1 MVKGTEFLPVSR
13 DEMIHR
19 GWYYYDF
26 LVVTADGYIDHP
38 SFGSAIIARLL
49 ESEGYRVAVLAQP
62 DWHDAEAF
70 RAMGKPRYG
79 VMIGGGNLDSMVA
92 HYTVAKRRRTQDLY
106 SPGGKLGFRPDRPTI
121 VYANRAKEAFPDT
134 PIIIG
139 GLEASLRRFAH
150 YDYWD
155 DKVRRSILFD
165 APADLL
171 VYGMGEYATIEI
183 AKALSVNAKVLI
195 LDEPTASLS
204 EKETAHLFTLINS
217 LKQRGVS
224 MIYISHRMAEIFK
237 ICDTITVLRNGSIVT
252 TKPTR
257 DYSLTGLIE
266 DMIGRKTA
274 ALTTADEELASK
286 CTGRPL
292 MTVEHLNCGSRL
304 KDVSFEL
311 REGEVLGLAGLMGS
325 GRTEVVESLFGLNKD
340 ASGQVTINGQSYEIK
355 GVRHAI
361 DSGLALIPEDRRREG
376 LVLMHSVEEN
386 LIVPIFDKLK
396 RGLLLE
402 NKKVADIAER
412 SISDMAIKTHSRK
425 TPAFNLS
432 GGNQQKIVVGK
443 WLNSAPSV
451 LLLDEPTAGVDV
463 GSKREIIDKVRD
475 FVGENRAAIFISS
488 DILELISACDRF
500 IVFYDGKVTA
510 TYNRSEITEE
520 VLQYAIQNEC

>member
-1 MVKGTEFLPVSR
+1 MVNMQQNPIISLKNVHKSFGGVSVLNGVDFDLQKGSV
-13 DEMIHR
+13 HA
-19 GWYYYDF
+19 
-26 LVVTADGYIDHP
+26 LVGQNGAGKSTMMKILTGVYTCDSGAIYID
-38 SFGSAIIARLL
+38 GSKVKMN
-49 ESEGYRVAVLAQP
+49 SYSDAVSHGISLIFQELSLIP
-62 DWHDAEAF
+62 T
-70 RAMGKPRYG
+70 
-79 VMIGGGNLDSMVA
+79 L
-92 HYTVAKRRRTQDLY
+92 TVAENIFLNREILEGPFLDKKSMERKAHELLQSLDIDVDVHSRVEDLDV
-106 SPGGKLGFRPDRPTI
+106 G
-121 VYANRAKEAFPDT
+121 VCQ
-134 PIIIG
+134 
-139 GLEASLRRFAH
+139 
-150 YDYWD
+150 
-155 DKVRRSILFD
+155 
-165 APADLL
+165 
-171 VYGMGEYATIEI
+171 MIEI

-204 EKETAHLFTLINS
+204 EKENAHLFTLINS

-340 ASGQVTINGQSYEIK
+340 ASGQVTINGQPYEIK

-402 NKKVADIAER
+402 SKKVADIAER

-510 TYNRSEITEE
+510 TYDRSEITEE

>member
-1 MVKGTEFLPVSR
+1 MQQNPIISLKNVHKSFGGVSVLNGVDFDLQKGSV
-13 DEMIHR
+13 HA
-19 GWYYYDF
+19 
-26 LVVTADGYIDHP
+26 LVGQNGAGKSTMMKILTGVYTCDSGAIYID
-38 SFGSAIIARLL
+38 GSKVKMN
-49 ESEGYRVAVLAQP
+49 SYSDAVSHGISLIFQELSLIP
-62 DWHDAEAF
+62 T
-70 RAMGKPRYG
+70 
-79 VMIGGGNLDSMVA
+79 L
-92 HYTVAKRRRTQDLY
+92 TVAENIFLNREILEGPFLDKKSMERKAHKLLQSLDIDVDVHSRVEDLDV
-106 SPGGKLGFRPDRPTI
+106 G
-121 VYANRAKEAFPDT
+121 VCQ
-134 PIIIG
+134 
-139 GLEASLRRFAH
+139 
-150 YDYWD
+150 
-155 DKVRRSILFD
+155 
-165 APADLL
+165 
-171 VYGMGEYATIEI
+171 MIEI

-340 ASGQVTINGQSYEIK
+340 ASGQVTINGQPYEIK

-396 RGLLLE
+396 WGLLLE

>member
-1 MVKGTEFLPVSR
+1 MQQNPIISLKNVHKSFGGVSVLNGVDFDLQKGSV
-13 DEMIHR
+13 HA
-19 GWYYYDF
+19 
-26 LVVTADGYIDHP
+26 LVGQNGAGKSTMMKILTGVYTCDSGDIYID
-38 SFGSAIIARLL
+38 GSKVKMN
-49 ESEGYRVAVLAQP
+49 SYSDAVSHGISLIFQELSLIP
-62 DWHDAEAF
+62 T
-70 RAMGKPRYG
+70 
-79 VMIGGGNLDSMVA
+79 L
-92 HYTVAKRRRTQDLY
+92 TVAENIFLNREILEGPFLDKKSMECKAHELLQSLDIDVDVDSRVEDLDV
-106 SPGGKLGFRPDRPTI
+106 G
-121 VYANRAKEAFPDT
+121 VCQ
-134 PIIIG
+134 
-139 GLEASLRRFAH
+139 
-150 YDYWD
+150 
-155 DKVRRSILFD
+155 
-165 APADLL
+165 
-171 VYGMGEYATIEI
+171 MIEI

-340 ASGQVTINGQSYEIK
+340 ASGQVTINGQPYEIK

-402 NKKVADIAER
+402 SKKVADIAER

-463 GSKREIIDKVRD
+463 GSKREIIGKVRD

-510 TYNRSEITEE
+510 TYDRSEITEE

>member
-1 MVKGTEFLPVSR
+1 MQQNPIISLKNVHKSFGGVSVLNGVDFDLQKGSV
-13 DEMIHR
+13 HA
-19 GWYYYDF
+19 
-26 LVVTADGYIDHP
+26 LVGQNGAGKSTMMKILTGVYTCDSGDIYID
-38 SFGSAIIARLL
+38 GSKVKMN
-49 ESEGYRVAVLAQP
+49 SYSDAVSHGISLIFQELSLIP
-62 DWHDAEAF
+62 T
-70 RAMGKPRYG
+70 
-79 VMIGGGNLDSMVA
+79 L
-92 HYTVAKRRRTQDLY
+92 TVAENIFLNREILEGPFLDKKSMERKAHELLQSLDIDVDVHSRVEDLDV
-106 SPGGKLGFRPDRPTI
+106 G
-121 VYANRAKEAFPDT
+121 VCQ
-134 PIIIG
+134 
-139 GLEASLRRFAH
+139 
-150 YDYWD
+150 
-155 DKVRRSILFD
+155 
-165 APADLL
+165 
-171 VYGMGEYATIEI
+171 MIEI

-340 ASGQVTINGQSYEIK
+340 ASGQVTINSQPYEIK

-402 NKKVADIAER
+402 SKKVADIAER

-510 TYNRSEITEE
+510 TYDRSEITEE

>member
-1 MVKGTEFLPVSR
+1 MQQNPIISLKNVHKSFGGVSVLNGVDFDLQKGSV
-13 DEMIHR
+13 HA
-19 GWYYYDF
+19 
-26 LVVTADGYIDHP
+26 LVGQNGAGKSTMMKILTGVYTCDSGAIYID
-38 SFGSAIIARLL
+38 GSKVKMN
-49 ESEGYRVAVLAQP
+49 SYSDAVSHGISLIFQELSLIP
-62 DWHDAEAF
+62 T
-70 RAMGKPRYG
+70 
-79 VMIGGGNLDSMVA
+79 L
-92 HYTVAKRRRTQDLY
+92 TVAENIFLNREILEGPFLDKKSMERKAHKLLQSLDIDVDVHSRVEDLDV
-106 SPGGKLGFRPDRPTI
+106 G
-121 VYANRAKEAFPDT
+121 VCQ
-134 PIIIG
+134 
-139 GLEASLRRFAH
+139 
-150 YDYWD
+150 
-155 DKVRRSILFD
+155 
-165 APADLL
+165 
-171 VYGMGEYATIEI
+171 MIEI

-340 ASGQVTINGQSYEIK
+340 ASGQVTINGQPYEIK

-386 LIVPIFDKLK
+386 LIVPIFDKFK

-412 SISDMAIKTHSRK
+412 SILDMAIKTHSRK

-475 FVGENRAAIFISS
+475 FVGENRAALFISS

-510 TYNRSEITEE
+510 TYDRSEITEE

>member
-1 MVKGTEFLPVSR
+1 MQQNPIISLKNVHKSFGGVSVLNGVDFDLQKGSV
-13 DEMIHR
+13 HA
-19 GWYYYDF
+19 
-26 LVVTADGYIDHP
+26 LVGQNGAGKSTMMKILTGVYTCDSGAIYID
-38 SFGSAIIARLL
+38 GSKVKMN
-49 ESEGYRVAVLAQP
+49 SYSDAVSHGISLIFQELSLIP
-62 DWHDAEAF
+62 T
-70 RAMGKPRYG
+70 
-79 VMIGGGNLDSMVA
+79 L
-92 HYTVAKRRRTQDLY
+92 TVAENIFLNREILEGPFLDKKSMERKAHELLQSLDIDVDVHSRVEDLDV
-106 SPGGKLGFRPDRPTI
+106 G
-121 VYANRAKEAFPDT
+121 VCQ
-134 PIIIG
+134 
-139 GLEASLRRFAH
+139 
-150 YDYWD
+150 
-155 DKVRRSILFD
+155 
-165 APADLL
+165 
-171 VYGMGEYATIEI
+171 MIEI

-475 FVGENRAAIFISS
+475 FVGENRAALFISS

-510 TYNRSEITEE
+510 TYDRSEITEE

>member
-1 MVKGTEFLPVSR
+1 MQQNPIISLKNVHKSFGGVSVLNGVDFDLQKGSV
-13 DEMIHR
+13 HA
-19 GWYYYDF
+19 
-26 LVVTADGYIDHP
+26 LVGQNGAGKSTMMKILTGVYTCDSGAIYID
-38 SFGSAIIARLL
+38 GSKVKMN
-49 ESEGYRVAVLAQP
+49 SYSDAVSHGISLIFQELSLIP
-62 DWHDAEAF
+62 T
-70 RAMGKPRYG
+70 
-79 VMIGGGNLDSMVA
+79 L
-92 HYTVAKRRRTQDLY
+92 TVAENIFLNREILEGPFLDKKSMERKAHKLLQSLDIDVDVHSRVEDLDV
-106 SPGGKLGFRPDRPTI
+106 G
-121 VYANRAKEAFPDT
+121 VCQ
-134 PIIIG
+134 
-139 GLEASLRRFAH
+139 
-150 YDYWD
+150 
-155 DKVRRSILFD
+155 
-165 APADLL
+165 
-171 VYGMGEYATIEI
+171 MIEI

-340 ASGQVTINGQSYEIK
+340 ASGQVTINGQPYEIK

-402 NKKVADIAER
+402 SKKVADIAER

-475 FVGENRAAIFISS
+475 FVGENHAAIFISS

>member
-1 MVKGTEFLPVSR
+1 MQQNPIISLKNVHKSFGGVSVLNGVDFDLQKGSV
-13 DEMIHR
+13 HA
-19 GWYYYDF
+19 
-26 LVVTADGYIDHP
+26 LVGQNGAGKSTMMKILTGVYTCDSGAIYID
-38 SFGSAIIARLL
+38 GSKVKMN
-49 ESEGYRVAVLAQP
+49 SYSDAVSHGISLIFQELSLIP
-62 DWHDAEAF
+62 T
-70 RAMGKPRYG
+70 
-79 VMIGGGNLDSMVA
+79 L
-92 HYTVAKRRRTQDLY
+92 TVAENIFLNREILEGPFLDKKSMERKAHKLLQSLDIDVDVHSRVEDLDV
-106 SPGGKLGFRPDRPTI
+106 G
-121 VYANRAKEAFPDT
+121 VCQ
-134 PIIIG
+134 
-139 GLEASLRRFAH
+139 
-150 YDYWD
+150 
-155 DKVRRSILFD
+155 
-165 APADLL
+165 
-171 VYGMGEYATIEI
+171 MIEI

-340 ASGQVTINGQSYEIK
+340 ASGQVTINGQPYEIK

-402 NKKVADIAER
+402 SKKVADIAER

-510 TYNRSEITEE
+510 TYDRSEITEE

>member
-1 MVKGTEFLPVSR
+1 MQQNPIISLKNVHKSFGGVSVLNGVDFDLQKGSV
-13 DEMIHR
+13 HA
-19 GWYYYDF
+19 
-26 LVVTADGYIDHP
+26 LVGQNGAGKSTMMKILTGVYTCDSGAIYID
-38 SFGSAIIARLL
+38 GS
-49 ESEGYRVAVLAQP
+49 EVKMNSYSDAVSHGISLIFQELSLIP
-62 DWHDAEAF
+62 T
-70 RAMGKPRYG
+70 
-79 VMIGGGNLDSMVA
+79 L
-92 HYTVAKRRRTQDLY
+92 TVAENIFLNREILEGPFLDKKSMERKAHKLLQSLDIDVDVHSRVEDLDV
-106 SPGGKLGFRPDRPTI
+106 G
-121 VYANRAKEAFPDT
+121 VCQ
-134 PIIIG
+134 
-139 GLEASLRRFAH
+139 
-150 YDYWD
+150 
-155 DKVRRSILFD
+155 
-165 APADLL
+165 
-171 VYGMGEYATIEI
+171 MIEI

>member
-1 MVKGTEFLPVSR
+1 MQQNPIISLKNVHKSFGGVSVLNGVDFDLQKGSV
-13 DEMIHR
+13 HA
-19 GWYYYDF
+19 
-26 LVVTADGYIDHP
+26 LVGQNGAGKSTMMKILTGVYTCDSGAIYID
-38 SFGSAIIARLL
+38 GSKVKMN
-49 ESEGYRVAVLAQP
+49 SYSDAVSHGISLIFQELSLIP
-62 DWHDAEAF
+62 T
-70 RAMGKPRYG
+70 
-79 VMIGGGNLDSMVA
+79 L
-92 HYTVAKRRRTQDLY
+92 TVAENIFLNREILEGPFLDKKSMERKAHELLQSLDIDVDVHSRVEDLDV
-106 SPGGKLGFRPDRPTI
+106 G
-121 VYANRAKEAFPDT
+121 VCQ
-134 PIIIG
+134 
-139 GLEASLRRFAH
+139 
-150 YDYWD
+150 
-155 DKVRRSILFD
+155 
-165 APADLL
+165 
-171 VYGMGEYATIEI
+171 MIEI

-340 ASGQVTINGQSYEIK
+340 ASGQVTINGQPYEIK

-361 DSGLALIPEDRRREG
+361 DSSLALIPEDRRREG

-402 NKKVADIAER
+402 SKKVADIAER

-510 TYNRSEITEE
+510 TYDRSEITEE

>member
-1 MVKGTEFLPVSR
+1 MQQNPIISLKNVHKSFGGVSVLNGVDFDLQKGSV
-13 DEMIHR
+13 HA
-19 GWYYYDF
+19 
-26 LVVTADGYIDHP
+26 LVGQNGAGKSTMMKILTGVYTCDSGDIYID
-38 SFGSAIIARLL
+38 GSKVKMN
-49 ESEGYRVAVLAQP
+49 SYSDAVSHGISLIFQELSLIP
-62 DWHDAEAF
+62 T
-70 RAMGKPRYG
+70 
-79 VMIGGGNLDSMVA
+79 L
-92 HYTVAKRRRTQDLY
+92 TVAENIFLNREILEGPFLDKKSMERKAHELLQSLDIEVDVHSRVEDLDV
-106 SPGGKLGFRPDRPTI
+106 G
-121 VYANRAKEAFPDT
+121 VCQ
-134 PIIIG
+134 
-139 GLEASLRRFAH
+139 
-150 YDYWD
+150 
-155 DKVRRSILFD
+155 
-165 APADLL
+165 
-171 VYGMGEYATIEI
+171 MIEI

-340 ASGQVTINGQSYEIK
+340 ASGQVTINGQPYEIK

-510 TYNRSEITEE
+510 TYDRSEITEE

>member
-1 MVKGTEFLPVSR
+1 MVNMQQNPIISLKNVHKSFGGVSVLNGVDFDLQKGSV
-13 DEMIHR
+13 HA
-19 GWYYYDF
+19 
-26 LVVTADGYIDHP
+26 LVGQNGAGKSTMMKILTGVYTCDSGAIYID
-38 SFGSAIIARLL
+38 GSKVKMN
-49 ESEGYRVAVLAQP
+49 SYSDAVSHGISLIFQELSLIP
-62 DWHDAEAF
+62 T
-70 RAMGKPRYG
+70 
-79 VMIGGGNLDSMVA
+79 L
-92 HYTVAKRRRTQDLY
+92 TVAENIFLNREILEGPFLDKKSMERKAHELLQSLDIDVDVHSRVEDLDV
-106 SPGGKLGFRPDRPTI
+106 G
-121 VYANRAKEAFPDT
+121 VCQ
-134 PIIIG
+134 
-139 GLEASLRRFAH
+139 
-150 YDYWD
+150 
-155 DKVRRSILFD
+155 
-165 APADLL
+165 
-171 VYGMGEYATIEI
+171 MIEI

-340 ASGQVTINGQSYEIK
+340 ASGQVTINGQPYEIK

-510 TYNRSEITEE
+510 TYDRSEITEE

>member
-1 MVKGTEFLPVSR
+1 MQQNSIISLKNVHKSFGGVSVLNGVDFDLQKGSV
-13 DEMIHR
+13 HA
-19 GWYYYDF
+19 
-26 LVVTADGYIDHP
+26 LVGQNGAGKSTMMKILTGVYTCDSGAIYID
-38 SFGSAIIARLL
+38 GSKVKMN
-49 ESEGYRVAVLAQP
+49 SYSDAVSHGISLIFQELSLIP
-62 DWHDAEAF
+62 T
-70 RAMGKPRYG
+70 
-79 VMIGGGNLDSMVA
+79 L
-92 HYTVAKRRRTQDLY
+92 TVAENIFLNREILEGPFLDKKSMERKAHELLQSLDIDVDVHSRVEDLDV
-106 SPGGKLGFRPDRPTI
+106 G
-121 VYANRAKEAFPDT
+121 VCQ
-134 PIIIG
+134 
-139 GLEASLRRFAH
+139 
-150 YDYWD
+150 
-155 DKVRRSILFD
+155 
-165 APADLL
+165 
-171 VYGMGEYATIEI
+171 MIEI

-340 ASGQVTINGQSYEIK
+340 ASGQVTINGQPYEIK

-402 NKKVADIAER
+402 RKQVADIAER

>member
-1 MVKGTEFLPVSR
+1 MQQNPIISLKNVHKSFGGVSVLNGVDFDLQKGSV
-13 DEMIHR
+13 HA
-19 GWYYYDF
+19 
-26 LVVTADGYIDHP
+26 LVGQNGAGKSTMMKILTGVYTCDSGDSYID
-38 SFGSAIIARLL
+38 GSKVKMN
-49 ESEGYRVAVLAQP
+49 SYSDAVSHGISLIFQELSLIP
-62 DWHDAEAF
+62 T
-70 RAMGKPRYG
+70 
-79 VMIGGGNLDSMVA
+79 L
-92 HYTVAKRRRTQDLY
+92 TVAENIFLNREILEGPFLDKKSMERKAHELLQSLDIDVDVHSRVEDLDV
-106 SPGGKLGFRPDRPTI
+106 G
-121 VYANRAKEAFPDT
+121 VCQ
-134 PIIIG
+134 
-139 GLEASLRRFAH
+139 
-150 YDYWD
+150 
-155 DKVRRSILFD
+155 
-165 APADLL
+165 
-171 VYGMGEYATIEI
+171 MIEI

-340 ASGQVTINGQSYEIK
+340 ASGQVTINGQPYEIK

-402 NKKVADIAER
+402 SKKVADIAER

-510 TYNRSEITEE
+510 TYDRSEITEE

>member
-1 MVKGTEFLPVSR
+1 MQQNPIISLKNVHKSFGGVSVLNGVDFDLQKGSV
-13 DEMIHR
+13 HA
-19 GWYYYDF
+19 
-26 LVVTADGYIDHP
+26 LVGQNGAGKSTMMKILTGVYTCDSGDIYID
-38 SFGSAIIARLL
+38 GSKVKMN
-49 ESEGYRVAVLAQP
+49 SYSDAVSHGISLIFQELSLIP
-62 DWHDAEAF
+62 T
-70 RAMGKPRYG
+70 
-79 VMIGGGNLDSMVA
+79 L
-92 HYTVAKRRRTQDLY
+92 TVAENIFLNREILEGPFLDKKSMECKAHELLQSLDIDVDVHSRVEDLDV
-106 SPGGKLGFRPDRPTI
+106 G
-121 VYANRAKEAFPDT
+121 VCQ
-134 PIIIG
+134 
-139 GLEASLRRFAH
+139 
-150 YDYWD
+150 
-155 DKVRRSILFD
+155 
-165 APADLL
+165 
-171 VYGMGEYATIEI
+171 MIEI

-340 ASGQVTINGQSYEIK
+340 ASGQVTINGQPYEIK

-402 NKKVADIAER
+402 SKKVADIAER

-510 TYNRSEITEE
+510 TYDRSEITEE

>member
-1 MVKGTEFLPVSR
+1 MQQNPIISLKNVHKSFGGVSVLNGVDFDLQKGSVHT
-13 DEMIHR
+13 
-19 GWYYYDF
+19 
-26 LVVTADGYIDHP
+26 LVGQNGAGKSTMMKILTGVYTCDSGAIYID
-38 SFGSAIIARLL
+38 GSKVKMN
-49 ESEGYRVAVLAQP
+49 SYSDAVSHGISLIFQELSLIP
-62 DWHDAEAF
+62 T
-70 RAMGKPRYG
+70 
-79 VMIGGGNLDSMVA
+79 L
-92 HYTVAKRRRTQDLY
+92 TVAENIFLNREILEGPFLDKKSMERKAHELLQSLDIDVDVHSRVEDLDV
-106 SPGGKLGFRPDRPTI
+106 G
-121 VYANRAKEAFPDT
+121 VCQ
-134 PIIIG
+134 
-139 GLEASLRRFAH
+139 
-150 YDYWD
+150 
-155 DKVRRSILFD
+155 
-165 APADLL
+165 
-171 VYGMGEYATIEI
+171 MIEI

-340 ASGQVTINGQSYEIK
+340 ASGQVTINGQPYEIK

-402 NKKVADIAER
+402 SKKVADIAER

-475 FVGENRAAIFISS
+475 FVGENHAAIFISS

>member
-1 MVKGTEFLPVSR
+1 MVNMQQNPIISLKNVHKSFGGVSVLNGVDFDLQKGSV
-13 DEMIHR
+13 HA
-19 GWYYYDF
+19 
-26 LVVTADGYIDHP
+26 LVGQNGAGKSTMMKILTGVYTCDSGAIYID
-38 SFGSAIIARLL
+38 GSKVKMN
-49 ESEGYRVAVLAQP
+49 SYSDAVSHGISLIFQELSLIP
-62 DWHDAEAF
+62 T
-70 RAMGKPRYG
+70 
-79 VMIGGGNLDSMVA
+79 L
-92 HYTVAKRRRTQDLY
+92 TVAENIFLNREILEGPFLDKKSMERKAHELLQSLDIDVDVHSRVEDLDV
-106 SPGGKLGFRPDRPTI
+106 G
-121 VYANRAKEAFPDT
+121 VCQ
-134 PIIIG
+134 
-139 GLEASLRRFAH
+139 
-150 YDYWD
+150 
-155 DKVRRSILFD
+155 
-165 APADLL
+165 
-171 VYGMGEYATIEI
+171 MIEI

-340 ASGQVTINGQSYEIK
+340 ASGQVTINGQPYEIK

-475 FVGENRAAIFISS
+475 FVGENHAAIFISS

-510 TYNRSEITEE
+510 TYDRSEITEE

>member
-1 MVKGTEFLPVSR
+1 MVNMQQNPIISLKNVHKSFGGVSVLNGVDFDLQKGSV
-13 DEMIHR
+13 HA
-19 GWYYYDF
+19 
-26 LVVTADGYIDHP
+26 LVGQNGAGKSTMMKILTGVYTCDSGDIYID
-38 SFGSAIIARLL
+38 GSKVKMN
-49 ESEGYRVAVLAQP
+49 SYSDAVSHGISLIFQELSLIP
-62 DWHDAEAF
+62 T
-70 RAMGKPRYG
+70 
-79 VMIGGGNLDSMVA
+79 L
-92 HYTVAKRRRTQDLY
+92 TVAENIFLNREILEGPFLDKKSMERKAHELLQSLDIDVDVHSRVEDLDV
-106 SPGGKLGFRPDRPTI
+106 G
-121 VYANRAKEAFPDT
+121 VCQ
-134 PIIIG
+134 
-139 GLEASLRRFAH
+139 
-150 YDYWD
+150 
-155 DKVRRSILFD
+155 
-165 APADLL
+165 
-171 VYGMGEYATIEI
+171 MIEI

-311 REGEVLGLAGLMGS
+311 WEGEVLGLAGLMGS

-340 ASGQVTINGQSYEIK
+340 ASGQVTINGQPYEIK

-361 DSGLALIPEDRRREG
+361 DSGLALIPEDRRRKG

-402 NKKVADIAER
+402 RKKVADIAER

-510 TYNRSEITEE
+510 TYDRSEITEE

>member
-1 MVKGTEFLPVSR
+1 MVNMQQNPIISLKNVHKSFGGVSVLNGVDFDLQKGSV
-13 DEMIHR
+13 HA
-19 GWYYYDF
+19 
-26 LVVTADGYIDHP
+26 LVGQNGAGKSTMMKILTGVYTCDSGAIYID
-38 SFGSAIIARLL
+38 GSKVKMN
-49 ESEGYRVAVLAQP
+49 SYSDAVSHGISLIFQELSLIP
-62 DWHDAEAF
+62 T
-70 RAMGKPRYG
+70 
-79 VMIGGGNLDSMVA
+79 L
-92 HYTVAKRRRTQDLY
+92 TVAGNIFLNREILEGPFLDKKSMERKAHKLLQSLDIDVDVHSRVEDLDV
-106 SPGGKLGFRPDRPTI
+106 G
-121 VYANRAKEAFPDT
+121 VCQ
-134 PIIIG
+134 
-139 GLEASLRRFAH
+139 
-150 YDYWD
+150 
-155 DKVRRSILFD
+155 
-165 APADLL
+165 
-171 VYGMGEYATIEI
+171 MIEI

>member
-1 MVKGTEFLPVSR
+1 MQQNPIISLKNVHKSFGGVSVLNGVDFVLQKGSV
-13 DEMIHR
+13 HA
-19 GWYYYDF
+19 
-26 LVVTADGYIDHP
+26 LVGQNGAGKSTMMKILTGVYTCDSGAIYID
-38 SFGSAIIARLL
+38 GSKVKMN
-49 ESEGYRVAVLAQP
+49 SYSDAVSHGISLIFQELSLIP
-62 DWHDAEAF
+62 T
-70 RAMGKPRYG
+70 
-79 VMIGGGNLDSMVA
+79 L
-92 HYTVAKRRRTQDLY
+92 TVAENIFLNREILEGPFLDKKSMERKAHELLQSLDIDVDVHSRVEDLDV
-106 SPGGKLGFRPDRPTI
+106 G
-121 VYANRAKEAFPDT
+121 VCQ
-134 PIIIG
+134 
-139 GLEASLRRFAH
+139 
-150 YDYWD
+150 
-155 DKVRRSILFD
+155 
-165 APADLL
+165 
-171 VYGMGEYATIEI
+171 MIEI

-252 TKPTR
+252 SKPTR

-340 ASGQVTINGQSYEIK
+340 ASGQVTINGQPYEIK

-376 LVLMHSVEEN
+376 LVLMHSVEGN

-510 TYNRSEITEE
+510 TYDRSEITEE

>member
-1 MVKGTEFLPVSR
+1 MQQNPIISLKNVHKSFGGVSVLNGVDFDLQKGSV
-13 DEMIHR
+13 HA
-19 GWYYYDF
+19 
-26 LVVTADGYIDHP
+26 LVGQNGAGKSTMMKILTGVYTCDSGAIYID
-38 SFGSAIIARLL
+38 GSKVKMN
-49 ESEGYRVAVLAQP
+49 SYSDAVSHGISLIFQELSLIP
-62 DWHDAEAF
+62 T
-70 RAMGKPRYG
+70 
-79 VMIGGGNLDSMVA
+79 L
-92 HYTVAKRRRTQDLY
+92 TVAENIFLNREILEGPFLDKKSMERKAHELLQSLDIDVDVHSRVEDLDV
-106 SPGGKLGFRPDRPTI
+106 G
-121 VYANRAKEAFPDT
+121 VCQ
-134 PIIIG
+134 
-139 GLEASLRRFAH
+139 
-150 YDYWD
+150 
-155 DKVRRSILFD
+155 
-165 APADLL
+165 
-171 VYGMGEYATIEI
+171 MIEI

-340 ASGQVTINGQSYEIK
+340 ASGQVTISGQPYEIK

-402 NKKVADIAER
+402 SKKVADIAER

-475 FVGENRAAIFISS
+475 FVGENRAALFISS

-510 TYNRSEITEE
+510 TYDRSEITEE

>member
-1 MVKGTEFLPVSR
+1 MQQNPIISLKNVHKSFGGVSVLNGVDFDLQKGSV
-13 DEMIHR
+13 HA
-19 GWYYYDF
+19 
-26 LVVTADGYIDHP
+26 LVGQNGAGKSTMMKILTGVYTCDSGAIYID
-38 SFGSAIIARLL
+38 GSKVKMN
-49 ESEGYRVAVLAQP
+49 SYSDAVSHGISLIFQELSLIP
-62 DWHDAEAF
+62 T
-70 RAMGKPRYG
+70 
-79 VMIGGGNLDSMVA
+79 L
-92 HYTVAKRRRTQDLY
+92 TVAENIFLNREILEGPFLDKKSMERKAHELLQSLDIDVDVHSRVEDLDV
-106 SPGGKLGFRPDRPTI
+106 G
-121 VYANRAKEAFPDT
+121 VCQ
-134 PIIIG
+134 
-139 GLEASLRRFAH
+139 
-150 YDYWD
+150 
-155 DKVRRSILFD
+155 
-165 APADLL
+165 
-171 VYGMGEYATIEI
+171 MIEI

-340 ASGQVTINGQSYEIK
+340 ASGQVTINGQPYEIK

-376 LVLMHSVEEN
+376 LVLES
-386 LIVPIFDKLK
+386 
-396 RGLLLE
+396 
-402 NKKVADIAER
+402 KKVADIAER

-475 FVGENRAAIFISS
+475 FVGENHAAIFISS

>member
-1 MVKGTEFLPVSR
+1 MVNMQQNPIISLKNVHKSFGGVSVLNGVDFDLQKGSV
-13 DEMIHR
+13 HA
-19 GWYYYDF
+19 
-26 LVVTADGYIDHP
+26 LVGQNGAGKSTMMKILTGVYTCDSGAIYID
-38 SFGSAIIARLL
+38 GSKVKMN
-49 ESEGYRVAVLAQP
+49 SYSDAVSHGISLIFQELSLIP
-62 DWHDAEAF
+62 T
-70 RAMGKPRYG
+70 
-79 VMIGGGNLDSMVA
+79 L
-92 HYTVAKRRRTQDLY
+92 TVAENIFLNREILEGPFLDKKSMERKAHELLQSLDIDVDVHSRVEDLDV
-106 SPGGKLGFRPDRPTI
+106 G
-121 VYANRAKEAFPDT
+121 VCQ
-134 PIIIG
+134 
-139 GLEASLRRFAH
+139 
-150 YDYWD
+150 
-155 DKVRRSILFD
+155 
-165 APADLL
+165 
-171 VYGMGEYATIEI
+171 MIEI

-325 GRTEVVESLFGLNKD
+325 GRTEVVESLFGLNKG
-340 ASGQVTINGQSYEIK
+340 ASGQVTINGQPYEIK

-402 NKKVADIAER
+402 SKKVADIAER
-412 SISDMAIKTHSRK
+412 SISDMAIKTRSRK

>member
-1 MVKGTEFLPVSR
+1 MVNMQQNPIISLKNVHKSFGGVSVLNGVDFDLQKGSV
-13 DEMIHR
+13 HA
-19 GWYYYDF
+19 
-26 LVVTADGYIDHP
+26 LVGQNGAGKSTMMKILTGVYTCDSGAIYID
-38 SFGSAIIARLL
+38 GSKVKMN
-49 ESEGYRVAVLAQP
+49 SYSDAVSHGISLIFQELSLIP
-62 DWHDAEAF
+62 T
-70 RAMGKPRYG
+70 
-79 VMIGGGNLDSMVA
+79 L
-92 HYTVAKRRRTQDLY
+92 TVAENIFLNREILEGPFFDKKSMERKAHELLQSLDIDVDVHSRVEDLDV
-106 SPGGKLGFRPDRPTI
+106 G
-121 VYANRAKEAFPDT
+121 VCQ
-134 PIIIG
+134 
-139 GLEASLRRFAH
+139 
-150 YDYWD
+150 
-155 DKVRRSILFD
+155 
-165 APADLL
+165 
-171 VYGMGEYATIEI
+171 MIEI

-274 ALTTADEELASK
+274 ALTTADDELASK

-340 ASGQVTINGQSYEIK
+340 ASGQVTINGQPYEIK

-402 NKKVADIAER
+402 SKKVADIAER

-510 TYNRSEITEE
+510 TYDRSEITEE

>member
-1 MVKGTEFLPVSR
+1 MQQNPIISLKNVHKSFGGVSVLNGVDFDLQKGSV
-13 DEMIHR
+13 HA
-19 GWYYYDF
+19 
-26 LVVTADGYIDHP
+26 LVGQNGAGKSTMMKILTGVYTCDSGAIYID
-38 SFGSAIIARLL
+38 GSKVKMN
-49 ESEGYRVAVLAQP
+49 SYSDAVSHGISLIFQELSLIP
-62 DWHDAEAF
+62 T
-70 RAMGKPRYG
+70 
-79 VMIGGGNLDSMVA
+79 L
-92 HYTVAKRRRTQDLY
+92 TVAENIFLNREILEGPFLDKKSMERKAHKLLQSLDIDVDVHSRVEDLDV
-106 SPGGKLGFRPDRPTI
+106 G
-121 VYANRAKEAFPDT
+121 VCQ
-134 PIIIG
+134 
-139 GLEASLRRFAH
+139 
-150 YDYWD
+150 
-155 DKVRRSILFD
+155 
-165 APADLL
+165 
-171 VYGMGEYATIEI
+171 MIEI

-340 ASGQVTINGQSYEIK
+340 ASGQVTINGQPYEIK

-361 DSGLALIPEDRRREG
+361 DSGFALIPEDRRREG

>member
-1 MVKGTEFLPVSR
+1 MQQNPIISLKNVHKSFGGVSVLNGVDFDLQKGSV
-13 DEMIHR
+13 HA
-19 GWYYYDF
+19 
-26 LVVTADGYIDHP
+26 LVGQNGAGKSTMMKILTGVYTCDSGAIYID
-38 SFGSAIIARLL
+38 GSKVKMN
-49 ESEGYRVAVLAQP
+49 SYSDAVSHGISLIFQELSLIP
-62 DWHDAEAF
+62 T
-70 RAMGKPRYG
+70 
-79 VMIGGGNLDSMVA
+79 L
-92 HYTVAKRRRTQDLY
+92 TVAENIFLNREILEGPFLDKKSMERKAHELLQSLDIDVDVHSRVEDLDV
-106 SPGGKLGFRPDRPTI
+106 G
-121 VYANRAKEAFPDT
+121 VCQ
-134 PIIIG
+134 
-139 GLEASLRRFAH
+139 
-150 YDYWD
+150 
-155 DKVRRSILFD
+155 
-165 APADLL
+165 
-171 VYGMGEYATIEI
+171 MIEI

-257 DYSLTGLIE
+257 DYSPTGLIE

-340 ASGQVTINGQSYEIK
+340 ASGQVTINGQPYEIK

>member
-1 MVKGTEFLPVSR
+1 MQQNPIISLKNVHKSFGGVSVLNGVDFDLQKGSV
-13 DEMIHR
+13 HA
-19 GWYYYDF
+19 
-26 LVVTADGYIDHP
+26 LVGQNGAGKSTMMKILTGVYTCDSGDIYID
-38 SFGSAIIARLL
+38 GSKVKMN
-49 ESEGYRVAVLAQP
+49 SYSDAVSHGISLIFQELSLIP
-62 DWHDAEAF
+62 T
-70 RAMGKPRYG
+70 
-79 VMIGGGNLDSMVA
+79 L
-92 HYTVAKRRRTQDLY
+92 TVAENIFLNREILEGPFLDKKSMERKAHKLLQSLDIDVDVHSRVEDLDV
-106 SPGGKLGFRPDRPTI
+106 G
-121 VYANRAKEAFPDT
+121 VCQ
-134 PIIIG
+134 
-139 GLEASLRRFAH
+139 
-150 YDYWD
+150 
-155 DKVRRSILFD
+155 
-165 APADLL
+165 
-171 VYGMGEYATIEI
+171 MIEI

-325 GRTEVVESLFGLNKD
+325 GRTEVAESLFGLNKD
-340 ASGQVTINGQSYEIK
+340 ASGQVTISGQPYEIK

-386 LIVPIFDKLK
+386 LIVPIFDKVK

-402 NKKVADIAER
+402 SKQVADIAER

-510 TYNRSEITEE
+510 TYDRSEITEE

>member
-1 MVKGTEFLPVSR
+1 MVNMQQNPIISLKNVHKSFGGVSVLNGVDFDLQKGSV
-13 DEMIHR
+13 HA
-19 GWYYYDF
+19 
-26 LVVTADGYIDHP
+26 LVGQNGAGKSTMMKILTGVYTCDSGAIYID
-38 SFGSAIIARLL
+38 GSKVKMN
-49 ESEGYRVAVLAQP
+49 SYSDAVSHGISLIFQELSLIP
-62 DWHDAEAF
+62 T
-70 RAMGKPRYG
+70 
-79 VMIGGGNLDSMVA
+79 L
-92 HYTVAKRRRTQDLY
+92 TVAENIFLNREILEGPFLDKKSMERKAHKLLQSLDIDVDVHSRVEDLDV
-106 SPGGKLGFRPDRPTI
+106 G
-121 VYANRAKEAFPDT
+121 VCQ
-134 PIIIG
+134 
-139 GLEASLRRFAH
+139 
-150 YDYWD
+150 
-155 DKVRRSILFD
+155 
-165 APADLL
+165 
-171 VYGMGEYATIEI
+171 MIEI

-402 NKKVADIAER
+402 SKKVADIAER

-510 TYNRSEITEE
+510 TYDRSEITEE

>member
-1 MVKGTEFLPVSR
+1 MQQNPIISLKNVHKSFGGVSVLNGVDFDLQKGSV
-13 DEMIHR
+13 HA
-19 GWYYYDF
+19 
-26 LVVTADGYIDHP
+26 LVGQNGAGKSTMMKILTGVYTCDSGDIYID
-38 SFGSAIIARLL
+38 GSKVKMN
-49 ESEGYRVAVLAQP
+49 SYSDAVSHGISLIFQELSLIP
-62 DWHDAEAF
+62 T
-70 RAMGKPRYG
+70 
-79 VMIGGGNLDSMVA
+79 L
-92 HYTVAKRRRTQDLY
+92 TVAENIFLNREILEGPFLGKKSMERKAHKLLQSLDIDVDVHSRVEDLDV
-106 SPGGKLGFRPDRPTI
+106 G
-121 VYANRAKEAFPDT
+121 VCQ
-134 PIIIG
+134 
-139 GLEASLRRFAH
+139 
-150 YDYWD
+150 
-155 DKVRRSILFD
+155 
-165 APADLL
+165 
-171 VYGMGEYATIEI
+171 MIEI

-340 ASGQVTINGQSYEIK
+340 ASGQVTINGQPYEIK

-402 NKKVADIAER
+402 SKKVADIAER

-475 FVGENRAAIFISS
+475 FVGENRAALFISS

-510 TYNRSEITEE
+510 TYDRSEITEE

>member
-1 MVKGTEFLPVSR
+1 MVNMQQNPIISLKNVHKSFGGVSVLNGVDFDLQKGSV
-13 DEMIHR
+13 HA
-19 GWYYYDF
+19 
-26 LVVTADGYIDHP
+26 LVGQNGAGKSTMMKILTGVYTCDSGDIYID
-38 SFGSAIIARLL
+38 GSKVKMN
-49 ESEGYRVAVLAQP
+49 SYSDAVSHGISLIFQELSLIP
-62 DWHDAEAF
+62 T
-70 RAMGKPRYG
+70 
-79 VMIGGGNLDSMVA
+79 L
-92 HYTVAKRRRTQDLY
+92 TVAENIFLNREILEGPFLDKKSMERKAHKLLQSLDIDVDVHSRVEDLDV
-106 SPGGKLGFRPDRPTI
+106 G
-121 VYANRAKEAFPDT
+121 VCQ
-134 PIIIG
+134 
-139 GLEASLRRFAH
+139 
-150 YDYWD
+150 
-155 DKVRRSILFD
+155 
-165 APADLL
+165 
-171 VYGMGEYATIEI
+171 MIEI

-340 ASGQVTINGQSYEIK
+340 ASGQVTINGQPYEIK

-510 TYNRSEITEE
+510 TYDRSEITEE

>member
-1 MVKGTEFLPVSR
+1 MQQNPIISLKNVHKSFGGVSVLNGVDFDLQKGSV
-13 DEMIHR
+13 HA
-19 GWYYYDF
+19 
-26 LVVTADGYIDHP
+26 LVGQNGAGKSTMMKILTGVYTCDSGDIYID
-38 SFGSAIIARLL
+38 GSKVKMN
-49 ESEGYRVAVLAQP
+49 SYSDAVSHGISLIFQELSLIP
-62 DWHDAEAF
+62 T
-70 RAMGKPRYG
+70 
-79 VMIGGGNLDSMVA
+79 L
-92 HYTVAKRRRTQDLY
+92 TVAENIFLNREILEGPFLDKKSMERKAHKLLQSLDIDVDVHSRVEDLDV
-106 SPGGKLGFRPDRPTI
+106 G
-121 VYANRAKEAFPDT
+121 VCQ
-134 PIIIG
+134 
-139 GLEASLRRFAH
+139 
-150 YDYWD
+150 
-155 DKVRRSILFD
+155 
-165 APADLL
+165 
-171 VYGMGEYATIEI
+171 MIEI

-340 ASGQVTINGQSYEIK
+340 ASGQVTINGQPYEIK

-475 FVGENRAAIFISS
+475 FVGENRAALFISS

-510 TYNRSEITEE
+510 TYDRSEITEE

>member
-1 MVKGTEFLPVSR
+1 MQQNPIISLKNVHKSFGGVSVLNGVDFDLQKGSV
-13 DEMIHR
+13 HA
-19 GWYYYDF
+19 
-26 LVVTADGYIDHP
+26 LVGQNGAGKSTMMKILTGVYTCDSGAIYID
-38 SFGSAIIARLL
+38 GSKVKMN
-49 ESEGYRVAVLAQP
+49 SYSDAVSHGISLIFQELSLIP
-62 DWHDAEAF
+62 T
-70 RAMGKPRYG
+70 
-79 VMIGGGNLDSMVA
+79 L
-92 HYTVAKRRRTQDLY
+92 TVAENIFLNREILEGPFLDKKSMERKAHKLLQSLDIDVDVHSRVEDLDV
-106 SPGGKLGFRPDRPTI
+106 G
-121 VYANRAKEAFPDT
+121 VCQ
-134 PIIIG
+134 
-139 GLEASLRRFAH
+139 
-150 YDYWD
+150 
-155 DKVRRSILFD
+155 
-165 APADLL
+165 
-171 VYGMGEYATIEI
+171 MIEI

-340 ASGQVTINGQSYEIK
+340 ASGQVTINGQPYEIK

-402 NKKVADIAER
+402 RKQVADIAER

-510 TYNRSEITEE
+510 TYDRSEITEE

>member
-1 MVKGTEFLPVSR
+1 MVNMQQNPIISLKNVHKSFGGVSVLNGVDFDLQKGSV
-13 DEMIHR
+13 HA
-19 GWYYYDF
+19 
-26 LVVTADGYIDHP
+26 LVGQNGAGKSTMMKILTGVYTCDSGAIYID
-38 SFGSAIIARLL
+38 GSKVKMN
-49 ESEGYRVAVLAQP
+49 SYSDAVSHGISLIFQELSLIP
-62 DWHDAEAF
+62 T
-70 RAMGKPRYG
+70 
-79 VMIGGGNLDSMVA
+79 L
-92 HYTVAKRRRTQDLY
+92 TVAENIFLNREILEGPFLDKKSMERKAHELLQSLDIDVDVHSRVEDLDV
-106 SPGGKLGFRPDRPTI
+106 G
-121 VYANRAKEAFPDT
+121 VCQ
-134 PIIIG
+134 
-139 GLEASLRRFAH
+139 
-150 YDYWD
+150 
-155 DKVRRSILFD
+155 
-165 APADLL
+165 
-171 VYGMGEYATIEI
+171 MIEI

-311 REGEVLGLAGLMGS
+311 WEGEVLGLAGLMGS

-340 ASGQVTINGQSYEIK
+340 ASGQVTISGQPYEIK

-402 NKKVADIAER
+402 SKKVADIAER

-475 FVGENRAAIFISS
+475 FVGENRAALFISS

>member
-1 MVKGTEFLPVSR
+1 MVNMQQNPIISLKNVHKSFGGVSVLNGVDFDLQKGSV
-13 DEMIHR
+13 HA
-19 GWYYYDF
+19 
-26 LVVTADGYIDHP
+26 LVGQNGAGKSTMMKILTGVYTCDSGDIYID
-38 SFGSAIIARLL
+38 GSKVKMN
-49 ESEGYRVAVLAQP
+49 SYSDAVSHGISLIFQELSLIP
-62 DWHDAEAF
+62 T
-70 RAMGKPRYG
+70 
-79 VMIGGGNLDSMVA
+79 L
-92 HYTVAKRRRTQDLY
+92 TVAENIFLNREILEGPFLDKKSMERKAHELLQSLDIDVDVHSRVEDLDV
-106 SPGGKLGFRPDRPTI
+106 G
-121 VYANRAKEAFPDT
+121 VCQ
-134 PIIIG
+134 
-139 GLEASLRRFAH
+139 
-150 YDYWD
+150 
-155 DKVRRSILFD
+155 
-165 APADLL
+165 
-171 VYGMGEYATIEI
+171 MIEI

-340 ASGQVTINGQSYEIK
+340 ASGQVTINGQPYEIK

-402 NKKVADIAER
+402 SKKVADIAER

-510 TYNRSEITEE
+510 TYDRSEITEE

>member
-1 MVKGTEFLPVSR
+1 MQQNPIISLKNVHKSFGGVSVLNGVDFDLQKGSV
-13 DEMIHR
+13 HA
-19 GWYYYDF
+19 
-26 LVVTADGYIDHP
+26 LVGQNGAGKSTMMKILTGVYTCDSGAIYID
-38 SFGSAIIARLL
+38 GSKVKMN
-49 ESEGYRVAVLAQP
+49 SYSDAVSHGISLIFQELSLIP
-62 DWHDAEAF
+62 T
-70 RAMGKPRYG
+70 
-79 VMIGGGNLDSMVA
+79 L
-92 HYTVAKRRRTQDLY
+92 TVAENIFLNREILEGPFLDKKSMERKAHELLQSLDIDVDVHSRVEDLDV
-106 SPGGKLGFRPDRPTI
+106 G
-121 VYANRAKEAFPDT
+121 VCQ
-134 PIIIG
+134 
-139 GLEASLRRFAH
+139 
-150 YDYWD
+150 
-155 DKVRRSILFD
+155 
-165 APADLL
+165 
-171 VYGMGEYATIEI
+171 MIEI

-340 ASGQVTINGQSYEIK
+340 ASGQVTINGQPYEIK

-361 DSGLALIPEDRRREG
+361 DSSLALIPEDRRREG

-402 NKKVADIAER
+402 SKKVADIAER

-451 LLLDEPTAGVDV
+451 LLPTAGVDV

-510 TYNRSEITEE
+510 TYDRSEITEE

>member
-1 MVKGTEFLPVSR
+1 MVNMQQNPIISLKNVHKSFGGVSVLNGVDFDLQKGTV
-13 DEMIHR
+13 HA
-19 GWYYYDF
+19 
-26 LVVTADGYIDHP
+26 LVGQNGAGKSTMMKILTGVYTCDSGAIYID
-38 SFGSAIIARLL
+38 GSKVKMN
-49 ESEGYRVAVLAQP
+49 SYSDAVSHGISLIFQELSLIP
-62 DWHDAEAF
+62 T
-70 RAMGKPRYG
+70 
-79 VMIGGGNLDSMVA
+79 L
-92 HYTVAKRRRTQDLY
+92 TVAENIFLNREILEGPFLDKKSMERKAHKLLQSLDIDVDVHSRVEDLDV
-106 SPGGKLGFRPDRPTI
+106 G
-121 VYANRAKEAFPDT
+121 VCQ
-134 PIIIG
+134 
-139 GLEASLRRFAH
+139 
-150 YDYWD
+150 
-155 DKVRRSILFD
+155 
-165 APADLL
+165 
-171 VYGMGEYATIEI
+171 MIEI

>member
-1 MVKGTEFLPVSR
+1 MRNMQQNPIISLKNVHKSFGGVSVLNGVDFDLQKGSV
-13 DEMIHR
+13 HA
-19 GWYYYDF
+19 
-26 LVVTADGYIDHP
+26 LVGQNGAGKSTMMKILTGVYTCDSGAIYID
-38 SFGSAIIARLL
+38 GSKVKMN
-49 ESEGYRVAVLAQP
+49 SYSDAVSHGISLIFQELSLIP
-62 DWHDAEAF
+62 T
-70 RAMGKPRYG
+70 
-79 VMIGGGNLDSMVA
+79 L
-92 HYTVAKRRRTQDLY
+92 TVAENIFLNREILEGPFLDKKSMERKAHKLLQSLDIDVDVHSRVEDLDV
-106 SPGGKLGFRPDRPTI
+106 G
-121 VYANRAKEAFPDT
+121 VCQ
-134 PIIIG
+134 
-139 GLEASLRRFAH
+139 
-150 YDYWD
+150 
-155 DKVRRSILFD
+155 
-165 APADLL
+165 
-171 VYGMGEYATIEI
+171 MIEI

-340 ASGQVTINGQSYEIK
+340 ASGQVTINGQPYEIK

-488 DILELISACDRF
+488 DSLELISACDRF
-500 IVFYDGKVTA
+500 IGFYDGKVTA